1 MSYKTITGLVVGSSV
16 AVVGAALAIGSHAKA
31 RRTKAATKKIA
42 TKDPVC
48 GMTVDNATAIH
59 AERHGETFYFCS
71 EGCRQALLST
81 PIGATA

>member
-31 RRTKAATKKIA
+31 RRTKAATKKSA